1 MVRAPSAPFPRS
13 THPLLSPPP
22 YTNVHQRTPP
32 FSCSDI
38 VRPYTSA
45 ITPAA
50 HFPLALGRPSSDH
63 TFTSVSARSRTIPAY
78 VGALWGRPRRPTCPG
93 PGRVG
98 PLGGVAGRRN
108 TRSAHYAVKLVARR
122 PSSGLDPPEDVPV
135 NLLQRSV
142 TTACVIAGVQTRP

>member
-1 MVRAPSAPFPRS
+1 MGRALSRPLYHTLS
-13 THPLLSPPP
+13 LLSPPP
-22 YTNVHQRTPP
+22 YTKALQRAPP
-32 FSCSDI
+32 YACSHVDG
-38 VRPYTSA
+38 PYTPA
-45 ITPAA
+45 VTPAA
-50 HFPLALGRPSSDH
+50 HFAIALGRPSSDH

-135 NLLQRSV
+135 HLLQRSV